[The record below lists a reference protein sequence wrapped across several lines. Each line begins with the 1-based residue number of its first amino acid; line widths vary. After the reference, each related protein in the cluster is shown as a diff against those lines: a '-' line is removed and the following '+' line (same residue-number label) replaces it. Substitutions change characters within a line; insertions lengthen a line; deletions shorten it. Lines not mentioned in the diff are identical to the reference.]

1 MKKAKAKLK
10 ELTARSQGRNVR
22 VVMNK
27 VKVYISGWLN
37 YYCIASIK
45 RKMQEWNEWLQ
56 RRFRQYIWKQW
67 KKSTTRVTNLKKLG
81 IPEEYA
87 YMWGNTRL
95 GYWRVAGSAIL
106 NRSIT
111 KEKLVKAGYYELA
124 SNYELKRLKHYGR
137 YCQ

>member
-1 MKKAKAKLK
+1 
-10 ELTARSQGRNVR
+10 
-22 VVMNK
+22 
-27 VKVYISGWLN
+27 
-37 YYCIASIK
+37 
-45 RKMQEWNEWLQ
+45 MQEWNEWLQ

-67 KKSTTRVTNLKKLG
+67 KESTTRVTNLKKLG
-81 IPEEYA
+81 IPEKYA

-124 SNYELKRLKHYGR
+124 SNYELKRLKHYGI
-137 YCQ
+137 

>member
-1 MKKAKAKLK
+1 
-10 ELTARSQGRNVR
+10 
-22 VVMNK
+22 MNK

-37 YYCIASIK
+37 YYCIANTNIR
-45 RKMQEWNEWLQ
+45 RKMQEWDEWLR

-67 KKSTTRVTNLKKLG
+67 KKPKTRVTNLKKLG

-87 YMWGNTRL
+87 CMWRNTRI

-111 KEKLVKAGYYELA
+111 KEKLVIA
-124 SNYELKRLKHYGR
+124 R
-137 YCQ
+137 

>member
-1 MKKAKAKLK
+1 
-10 ELTARSQGRNVR
+10 
-22 VVMNK
+22 
-27 VKVYISGWLN
+27 
-37 YYCIASIK
+37 
-45 RKMQEWNEWLQ
+45 MQEWNEWLQ

-95 GYWRVAGSAIL
+95 GYWRVARSAIL

-124 SNYELKRLKHYGR
+124 SNYELKRLKHYGI
-137 YCQ
+137 